1 MRIPFLV
8 VICVASFS
16 IANGQE
22 HNRLSVELSVRESL
36 TLGTTTLFRGTV
48 TNRSDKIVNSIRVQ
62 MIADPQLHAV
72 AYTYQGRDASSV
84 SPCVWNIPSLAPG
97 KSQTFESQMRVVG
110 ITSDSVVRFTAD
122 LDDEDPVSK
131 TAHFTVKQDGDTKP
145 VVLAPSV
152 IKLFDGR
159 DRSGF
164 RSKRGGAIDWPVEDG
179 SFVSTKG
186 ETRSNHISSVTHF
199 RDADIHA
206 EFLLPDSGTGN
217 SGLYIH
223 GHYELQIIDSFGK
236 TNLGEGD
243 AGGIYGFSKPLVNA
257 SKPRLEWQ
265 TYDVRYRAPRRNQDG
280 EITEKGSIS
289 AWLNGIKV
297 QDNVR
302 FGEPKSKYH
311 PYKYKSTEYLKVI
324 WEKQKRTS
332 VGPLFL
338 QDHDN
343 AVRFRNVW
351 IRPLDNMAMKYE
363 E

>member
-1 MRIPFLV
+1 MRIPVLLV
-8 VICVASFS
+8 ACFALCSF
-16 IANGQE
+16 ANGQE
-22 HNRLSVELSVRESL
+22 HNRLSIELKGRESL
-36 TLGTTTLFRGTV
+36 TMGTTTLFRGTV
-48 TNRSDKIVNSIRVQ
+48 TNRSDKIVKSIRVK
-62 MIADPQLHAV
+62 MNADPQLHAS
-72 AYTYQGRDASSV
+72 ACTAQDRDANSIA
-84 SPCVWNIPSLAPG
+84 PCVWNIPSLAPG
-97 KSQTFESQMRVVG
+97 KSQILESQMHVVG

-122 LDDEDPVSK
+122 VDGDDTFSK
-131 TAHFTVKQDGDTKP
+131 TIHFTVKQGGDAKP
-145 VVLAPSV
+145 VVLSPSV
-152 IKLFDGR
+152 IRLFDGSDGNR
-159 DRSGF
+159 F
-164 RSKRGGAIDWPVEDG
+164 RSKHGGEVDWPVEDG
-179 SFVSTKG
+179 SLVSTKG
-186 ETRSNHISSVTHF
+186 NGRSNHISSVTHF

-223 GHYELQIIDSFGK
+223 GNYELQIIDSFGK
-236 TNLGEGD
+236 TTLSESD

-257 SKPRLEWQ
+257 SKPRSKWQ

-280 EITEKGSIS
+280 HITEQGSIS

-311 PYKYKSTEYLKVI
+311 PYKYKSTDYLATI
-324 WEKQKRTS
+324 WKKQKRTS

-351 IRPLDNMAMKYE
+351 LRPLDNMAMKYE
-363 E
+363 D